1 METKR
6 LLTWTLTLASVA
18 WSLGASRSAHA
29 GMSYGENVPSLAV
42 GQTWVTDATAKFADI
57 DELQIVFMFSS
68 SVGNTYQ
75 ITTMPYDATKPED
88 DTIFRKIENGGVI
101 DDDGGQNGYSSTLWT
116 RTSASTSTGN
126 ITNYGF
132 SIKGFS
138 TSLKNLR
145 VVVTRLK

>member
-1 METKR
+1 MSGSNQR
-6 LLTWTLTLASVA
+6 ASA
-18 WSLGASRSAHA
+18 LSRAPRFTRKSTPSRAISAGLRRRPAGATAASNPRRSRS
-29 GMSYGENVPSLAV
+29 GDGS
-42 GQTWVTDATAKFADI
+42 ATGRNLSPTGKRA
-57 DELQIVFMFSS
+57 SS
-68 SVGNTYQ
+68 R
-75 ITTMPYDATKPED
+75 AARR
-88 DTIFRKIENGGVI
+88 RKIENGGVI

-116 RTSASTSTGN
+116 RTSASTSTKN